1 MPAEQALAAVLSDK
15 SRFGQ
20 LLIQRT
26 SAGGFV
32 VCHRD
37 DENAAGLKSFRRA
50 EDAIEIVRYDQAGKY
65 RPLKT
70 APTLRRGW
78 KLEVVDLGELR
89 RALDYFYPGRLA
101 ILAAWTEEQLVVTP
115 LRETLDRQSGMYRV
129 AANISDEQIDE
140 VVAST
145 CRSDGGCLR
154 TILWKRDA
162 RGAVTSTK
170 LPPEK
175 LDPAYDQ
182 SGRGENAIPLLCQ
195 EICSLLLNECRKA
208 VKGEINE

>member
-26 SAGGFV
+26 SAGRFV

-37 DENAAGLKSFRRA
+37 DENAAHLKSFHCA
-50 EDAIEIVRYDQAGKY
+50 EDAIEIARFDEAGKY

-70 APTLRRGW
+70 APNLRRGW
-78 KLEVVDLGELR
+78 KLEVLDLGELR

-101 ILAAWTEEQLVVTP
+101 MFAAWTEEQLVTTP
-115 LRETLDRQSGMYRV
+115 LRETLARQSGMYRV
-129 AANISDEQIDE
+129 AANISDEQIDD
-140 VVAST
+140 VVART

-162 RGAVTSTK
+162 QGTVPSTK
-170 LPPEK
+170 LPPAK
-175 LDPAYDQ
+175 FDPAYDQ
-182 SGRGENAIPLLCQ
+182 TGRGEGAIPLLCQ

-208 VKGEINE
+208 VKGERDE

>member
-1 MPAEQALAAVLSDK
+1 MPAEQALAAVLSEK

-37 DENAAGLKSFRRA
+37 DENVADLKSFRRA
-50 EDAIEIVRYDQAGKY
+50 EDAIEIARFDEAGKY

-70 APTLRRGW
+70 APNLRRGW

-101 ILAAWTEEQLVVTP
+101 MLAAWTEGQLVTTP
-115 LRETLDRQSGMYRV
+115 LRDTLDRQTGMYRL
-129 AANISDEQIDE
+129 AAKISDEQIND

-145 CRSDGGCLR
+145 CRSSGGCLR

-162 RGAVTSTK
+162 RGTVPSTK
-170 LPPEK
+170 LPPAK
-175 LDPAYDQ
+175 FDPNYDQ
-182 SGRGENAIPLLCQ
+182 AGRGENAIPLLCQ

-208 VKGEINE
+208 VKGKQDR

>member
-37 DENAAGLKSFRRA
+37 DENAAGLKSLRRT

-78 KLEVVDLGELR
+78 KLEVVDLGDLR